1 MNRASS
7 NNIIHTC
14 LFKSND
20 NGFTLIEILIS
31 ILLFSIG
38 ILAVSSLQLNSIK
51 GNTQANSFTI
61 AGSAASN
68 HSESLKAL
76 RFNDPQL
83 DDGLH
88 PAQPL
93 GRLWVGWNVTS
104 NVPLNPISED
114 TDGKPID
121 PYSICKTIEIVVF
134 SNSMGFDDPTKKN
147 RLFACSLIKTR
158 RL

>member
-1 MNRASS
+1 MNQASS
-7 NNIIHTC
+7 NNKIHTC

-20 NGFTLIEILIS
+20 NGFTLIEILIA
-31 ILLFSIG
+31 ILIFSIG

-51 GNTQANSFTI
+51 GNTHANSFTI
-61 AGSAASN
+61 AGSTASN
-68 HSESLKAL
+68 HSENLKAL
-76 RFNDPQL
+76 PFNDPLL
-83 DDGLH
+83 DEGLH